1 MTTCPLPRNELFFNI
16 KHLINTMKTRF
27 ILAALAAALLCSSC
41 QEQDMQELRGL
52 FDQGLPAKP
61 FNPHR
66 AVS

>member
-1 MTTCPLPRNELFFNI
+1 MTTFPLPRNVLLFNI
-16 KHLINTMKTRF
+16 KHLFYTMKTRF
-27 ILAALAAALLCSSC
+27 ILAAVAAALLCSSC